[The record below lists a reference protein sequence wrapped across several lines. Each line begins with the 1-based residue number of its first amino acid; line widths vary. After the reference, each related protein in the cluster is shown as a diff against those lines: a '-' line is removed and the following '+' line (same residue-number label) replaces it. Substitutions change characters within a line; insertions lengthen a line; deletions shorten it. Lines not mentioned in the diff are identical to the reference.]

1 MRPAPAPWSFM
12 VAGRASREVTVLDDL
27 SYDDSDEPGIALV
40 PAGVSWDEV
49 EDHIKIVHGPLVAG
63 PDDSGQYAGAYWANA
78 RMVIEPDLGS
88 DLDEAVSEFRAI
100 LRERGQV

>member
-1 MRPAPAPWSFM
+1 
-12 VAGRASREVTVLDDL
+12 VTVLDDL
-27 SYDDSDEPGIALV
+27 SYDDSDEPGVALV

-63 PDDSGQYAGAYWANA
+63 PDDRGQYAGAYWANT

-88 DLDEAVSEFRAI
+88 DLDEAVREFRAI

>member
-1 MRPAPAPWSFM
+1 ML
-12 VAGRASREVTVLDDL
+12 GDL
-27 SYDDSDEPGIALV
+27 SYDDSDEPGIGLV
-40 PAGVSWDEV
+40 PAGAAWEEV
-49 EDHIKIVHGPLVAG
+49 EDHIKIVHGPLVVG
-63 PDDSGQYAGAYWANA
+63 PDDSGQYAGAYWASA